1 MIQPRPE
8 QLQALGTPVPCK
20 PGPPVAAHGAPAG
33 AGVANAAT
41 ASSDASRRVGPS
53 VVVID
58 PNKTAWLGIELID
71 RKKRPVPGAAWDVLL
86 PNGETV
92 SGILDRNGKTRL
104 EGIDPGECTVT
115 FPALDQREFL

>member
-1 MIQPRPE
+1 M
-8 QLQALGTPVPCK
+8 
-20 PGPPVAAHGAPAG
+20 
-33 AGVANAAT
+33 
-41 ASSDASRRVGPS
+41 
-53 VVVID
+53 VVID

-86 PNGETV
+86 PNGQTV